1 VSKGCLS
8 SARVACACGVRA
20 FENLAVSTHV
30 QIGPLRALSA
40 RHAVQ
45 HFNVQ
50 TKSDRTVE
58 STGFYSKLSRFPTLR
73 KPFEPTTR
81 CPELVQSCPAHAR
94 RDSPLTSGAIKPGN
108 GNGILSTGSL
118 ARSTG
123 GENRRGSDMRI
134 VRDRPRHVQSVRRGR
149 PRQTHTSGGCLQ
161 MPYQQNAPSPKLRWM
176 RLEPHTE

>member
-1 VSKGCLS
+1 M
-8 SARVACACGVRA
+8 ACAIHA
-20 FENLAVSTHV
+20 
-30 QIGPLRALSA
+30 LRASA
-40 RHAVQ
+40 ANAHLRRLPADARAPCQ
-45 HFNVQ
+45 HVMPCSTSNEL
-50 TKSDRTVE
+50 TVA

-123 GENRRGSDMRI
+123 GENRRGSDMKI
-134 VRDRPRHVQSVRRGR
+134 VRDRPRRVQSVRRGR

-161 MPYQQNAPSPKLRWM
+161 MPYKQNAPSPKLRWM

>member
-1 VSKGCLS
+1 VWR
-8 SARVACACGVRA
+8 ARVACARSKTLQYPHTCKLDHRVTTAR
-20 FENLAVSTHV
+20 LVSTSC
-30 QIGPLRALSA
+30 RAAL
-40 RHAVQ
+40 
-45 HFNVQ
+45 Q

-123 GENRRGSDMRI
+123 GENRRGSDMKI
-134 VRDRPRHVQSVRRGR
+134 VRDRPRRVQSVRRGR